1 MTKLL
6 RAAIAVAALVG
17 VTAGDANAQQ
27 IADETTVFDS
37 IAVRGASQTGR
48 DLVIGRVNI
57 ALGQPIGFLDIQRA
71 IEALFA
77 SELFVDVRV
86 LQGVVGD
93 KQVLVFEVV
102 ERPILRRWDITGVT
116 RLPERSVRGKVRMLS
131 GRPFNAADAHAA
143 VSAIDSLYKREG
155 YYQTQVVPRT
165 EVQEDGSVIVVFDLT
180 EGSRVAVSRV
190 IIEGNEAF
198 EAGEIVG
205 AMRTSPEGFFWFK
218 EGEYDEEILN
228 TDIRDRLPA
237 FYASRGYIDFQVLR
251 DTLVVNE
258 ETGKGTLIL
267 AVSEGPRYDV
277 GTFEIIGNR
286 EFTQAQLES
295 LYPFGERDDEGN
307 FVNTNEAYDEQ
318 DWAGA
323 TEEVRNLYYNNG
335 YIYATIR
342 DAMTRRTGPDGDRL
356 VDLRW
361 QIDEQSPAI
370 VNRIHI
376 VGNTITHEDVI
387 RRSIL
392 MVPGDVFRRDALIQ
406 SYQRVSNIGFFEQPL
421 PVPTTRPVNQAG
433 DVDVIFT
440 VEERRTGNV
449 NFGASLGQGTGV
461 GGFIG
466 LEEPNLF
473 GKGKQINF
481 QLQFGANL
489 SDFNVTYSDP
499 AIKGSLTS
507 GSIRLH
513 NTRQRFTVADLGRI
527 TSRGATLQVGFPLF
541 GSRFTRVLTSYTIE
555 QSDYDSPTLA
565 PRFSCSNCL
574 LSAVAVSL
582 VRDTRIGLPFATGGT
597 LHQFTVGTTGGPLG
611 GEGDFRRATF
621 EGRWYTPLTRQSFEN
636 IAGGPQFV
644 LGFTTK
650 LGFVWGD
657 PGPHFQQLFAMGGT
671 QFGIPLR
678 GYDEFAITPRGFD
691 PTASGSR
698 ASGVNAFG
706 ASYAAF
712 TAEVGLRMSQ
722 ALYINTFLDAGN
734 VWEHPREFNPTR
746 LFRGMGVG
754 LSILSPL
761 GPIGLDYAYG
771 FDRTDLFGKSNPGW
785 KFHFKLGNFF

>member
-1 MTKLL
+1 MIKLL

-17 VTAGDANAQQ
+17 VTVEDASARQ

-37 IAVRGASQTGR
+37 IAVRGATQSGR

-77 SELFVDVRV
+77 TGRFEDVRV

-93 KQVLVFEVV
+93 KQVLVFAVV
-102 ERPILRRWDITGVT
+102 ERPILRRWEVTGVS
-116 RLPERSVRGKVRMLS
+116 RLPERTVRGKVRMAS
-131 GRPFNAADAHAA
+131 GRPYNPADAQAA
-143 VSAIDSLYKREG
+143 VAAIDSLYKREG
-155 YYQTQVVPRT
+155 YYQTRVVPRT
-165 EVQEDGSVIVVFDLT
+165 EMQQDGSVVVVLDLT
-180 EGSRVAVSRV
+180 EGSRVAISRV

-205 AMRTSPEGFFWFK
+205 AMGTSPEGFFWFK
-218 EGEYDEEILN
+218 KGEYDEAVLN

-237 FYASRGYIDFQVLR
+237 FYARHGYIDFQVLR

-267 AVSEGPRYDV
+267 AVDEGPRYRV
-277 GTFEIIGNR
+277 GTFEIVGNR
-286 EFTQAQLES
+286 EFTQEQLEAF
-295 LYPFGERDDEGN
+295 YPFGERNEDGD
-307 FVNTNEAYDEQ
+307 FVVTEETYNEQ
-318 DWAGA
+318 DWAVA
-323 TEEVRNLYYNNG
+323 TDDMRNLYYNNG

-342 DAMTRRTGPDGDRL
+342 DAMTRRTGPGGERL

-387 RRSIL
+387 RRAIL
-392 MVPGDVFRRDALIQ
+392 MVPGDVFRRDALVQ
-406 SYQRVSNIGFFEQPL
+406 SYQRVSNIGFFEQPMA
-421 PVPTTRPVNQAG
+421 VPTTRPVNQQG

-499 AIKGSLTS
+499 AIRGGLISGSL
-507 GSIRLH
+507 RLH

-527 TSRGATLQVGFPLF
+527 TSRGATVQVGLPLF

-555 QSDYDSPTLA
+555 QSDFDSRTLA
-565 PRFSCSNCL
+565 PRFACSNCL
-574 LSAVAVSL
+574 LSSVAVSL

-597 LHQFTVGTTGGPLG
+597 LHQFSIAQTGGLLG
-611 GEGDFRRATF
+611 GEGNFRRATF
-621 EGRWYTPLTRQSFEN
+621 EGRWYAPLTRQSFES

-644 LGFTTK
+644 LGFTAKT
-650 LGFVWGD
+650 GFVWGD
-657 PGPHFQQLFAMGGT
+657 AGPHFRQLFAMGGT

-678 GYDEFAITPRGFD
+678 GYDEFAITPQGFD

-706 ASYAAF
+706 AAYAAF
-712 TAEVGLRMSQ
+712 TAEIGLRLSQ
-722 ALYINTFLDAGN
+722 ALYLNTFMDAGN
-734 VWEHPREFNPTR
+734 VWEAPRDFNPTR
-746 LFRGMGVG
+746 LFRGAGVG
-754 LSILSPL
+754 LSVLSPL

-771 FDRTDLFGKSNPGW
+771 FDRTDLLGNPNPGW